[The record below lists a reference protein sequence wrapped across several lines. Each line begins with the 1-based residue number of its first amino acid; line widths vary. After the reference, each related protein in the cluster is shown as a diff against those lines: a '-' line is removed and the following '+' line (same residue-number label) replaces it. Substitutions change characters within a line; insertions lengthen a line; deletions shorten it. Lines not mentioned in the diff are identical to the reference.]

1 MAAKWDDP
9 SATWNSLVATWN
21 DQDSLPFNPIIE
33 INPSGTWTDISSYV
47 YYRDSVKITAG
58 QQDETSQVQAG
69 SLQFTLN
76 NRDGRFSPRN
86 PLSPYYGAIGRN
98 TPVRV
103 SMDSPTS
110 YAWMTGTGS
119 ATISTPDSAALSVTG
134 DLDIRIEVDLE
145 DWYESTTGIDG
156 NPFATEL
163 CGKWVNTGNQGSWIL
178 ALIGDAKPT
187 LYWSND
193 GSAQLAVE
201 SANSV
206 PVPGNGRMAVRA
218 TLDVNNGSG
227 GYTVTF
233 YYSDSISGSWTQLD
247 QTVTTGGTTSIFDST
262 APLQLGNVT
271 AITFPSAFGKLF
283 AFEMRNG
290 IGGTVVANPD
300 FTVQA
305 DGATS
310 FADGHSNT
318 WTVSGD
324 YEILQRE
331 FRFVGEV
338 SSWPSTWDTGGF
350 DVYVPVMANGIL
362 RRLGQGARPLQS
374 TLRRHLPV
382 YSPMAY
388 WPMEDGSTSTQAANV
403 VSGGSTMTVSGL
415 QFAQATGLDSSAPLP
430 TFSSSLGT
438 VNVRGVIPPPSGA
451 ITSWKVQMVY
461 NLPTAPATQRTV
473 MRVRA
478 TGTIVDW
485 QILVGTGGW
494 TVRGYDADSTL
505 QVNSTTTTISS
516 DFGAWGSLRLD
527 LTISG
532 STVTWVFSRITDQ
545 NVGFAQS
552 GTYTGSLGHPTTFLG
567 PDSGFSSDLDGMAI
581 GHVAAFPSKTPEQYG
596 NSLKAYAGETAGA
609 RMARL
614 SQEESIQVSIFGLDA
629 TEEQVGPQGQ
639 QTFLSLVQDA
649 ASADGGI
656 LYERSTT
663 TALGY
668 RDRNT
673 LVNQDVALS
682 LSYSNSAVIAPLQPS
697 GDDFLIRNDV
707 TVTRTNGSSAVEM
720 DTTSPLSVN
729 APPDGVGDYSTEYTL
744 NLYDDTRLDF
754 IAGWQLHLGTWDEER
769 YPTVNLAIHND
780 TSLVPDILALGVGD
794 RMVITDPP
802 AWLPPGDI
810 DLMVIGLSETFN
822 QFLWNVSYVCVPYSA
837 WLVAI
842 LNDLVYGRA
851 DTEGSELSAGA
862 TSAATTLSVATTSG
876 PLWTTAAPDF
886 PFDVT
891 VAGEQV
897 TVTAITGSSSPQTF
911 TVTRSVNGIVKA
923 QSSGADVRL
932 THPAYT
938 AL

>member
-1 MAAKWDDP
+1 M
-9 SATWNSLVATWN
+9 T
-21 DQDSLPFNPIIE
+21 FNPIIE

-47 YYRDSVKITAG
+47 YYRDSIKITSG
-58 QQDETSQVQAG
+58 QQDETAQTQAG
-69 SLQFTLN
+69 SLTFTLN

-86 PLSPYYGAIGRN
+86 PLSPYYGVIGRN

-110 YAWMTGTGS
+110 YAWMTGAGS

-134 DLDIRIEVDLE
+134 DLDLRIEVDLE
-145 DWYESTTGIDG
+145 DWYESTTKVDG
-156 NPFATEL
+156 SALQTEL
-163 CGKWVNTGNQGSWIL
+163 CGKWVFTGNQGSWVMVL
-178 ALIGDAKPT
+178 SGDAKPG
-187 LYWSND
+187 LYWSTD
-193 GSAQLAVE
+193 GTNQLVVG
-201 SANSV
+201 STNSV
-206 PVPGNGRMAVRA
+206 PVPGNGRMAVRV
-218 TLDVNNGSG
+218 TLDVNNGLG

-262 APLQLGNVT
+262 APVQLGNVT
-271 AITFPSAFGKLF
+271 NVGLESAFGKLF

-290 IGGTVVANPD
+290 IGGSVVANPD
-300 FTVQA
+300 FTA
-305 DGATS
+305 RTDGTTS
-310 FADGHSNT
+310 FSDGHSNT
-318 WTVSGD
+318 WTVTGD
-324 YEILQRE
+324 YEILKRE
-331 FRFVGEV
+331 FRFVGEI

-350 DVYVPVMANGIL
+350 DVYVPITANGIL
-362 RRLGQGARPLQS
+362 RRLGQGQRPLQS
-374 TLRRHLPV
+374 TLRRHLPI

-388 WPMEDGSTSTQAANV
+388 WPMEDGSASTQAGNV
-403 VSGGSTMTVSGL
+403 VSGGSAMTTSGL
-415 QFAQATGLDSSAPLP
+415 QFAQASGLASSAPLP

-438 VNVRGVIPPPSGA
+438 VNVRGRIPPPSGA
-451 ITSWKVQMVY
+451 ITSWKVQLVY

-473 MRVRA
+473 MRVLA

-485 QILVGTGGW
+485 RVLAGTGGW
-494 TVRGYDADSTL
+494 TLQGYDADGTL
-505 QVNSTTTTISS
+505 QVNDTTTTVST
-516 DFGAWGSLRLD
+516 DFGAWGSVRLD
-527 LTISG
+527 LTQSG
-532 STVTWVFSRITDQ
+532 STVTWVISRITDQ
-545 NVGFAQS
+545 NTAVAPF
-552 GTYTGSLGHPTTFLG
+552 GTYTGVIGRPTTFLG
-567 PDSGFSSDLDGMAI
+567 PDGGFSSDLDGMAI

-614 SQEESIQVSIFGLDA
+614 SQEESVQVSIFGLDS

-639 QTFLSLVQDA
+639 QTLLSLLQEA
-649 ASADGGI
+649 ADADGGI
-656 LYERSTT
+656 LYERLTT

-673 LVNQDVALS
+673 LVNQDVALTVA
-682 LSYSNSAVIAPLQPS
+682 YSNSAVIAPLQPS

-707 TVTRTNGSSAVEM
+707 TVTRTNGSSAVET
-720 DTTSPLSVN
+720 DTTSALSVN
-729 APPDGVGDYSTEYTL
+729 PPPDGVGDYATEYTL
-744 NLYDDTRLDF
+744 NLYDDSRLDL

-769 YPTVNLAIHND
+769 YPVVNLAVHND
-780 TSLVPDILALGVGD
+780 TSLVGDILALGVGD
-794 RMVITDPP
+794 RLMVTDPP

-810 DLMVIGLSETFN
+810 DLMVIGYSETFN
-822 QFLWNVSYVCVPYSA
+822 QFLWNISYVCIPYRA

-862 TSAATTLSVATTSG
+862 TSTATTLSVATTSG
-876 PLWTTAAPDF
+876 PLWTVDPTDF

-897 TVTAITGSSSPQTF
+897 TVTNITGSSSPQSF

-932 THPAYT
+932 TYPAYT